1 MEYWGILMSRLE
13 QLRQIVNE
21 ILRQQES
28 PWGYVHLYG
37 VSAACVLL
45 AVKRG
50 LDPELAAVVGML
62 HDIATYKTGDRTDH
76 APRGAVE
83 AQGILERAGSFTQ
96 DEIALISNAISKHAA
111 KDAVDGDLAELL
123 KDADVLQPHLY
134 NPQTESKFPERLKSI
149 LAELDLSC

>member
-1 MEYWGILMSRLE
+1 MHRLE
-13 QLRQIVNE
+13 QLRQTVNE

-37 VSAACVLL
+37 VSATCVLL

-62 HDIATYKTGDRTDH
+62 HDISTYKTGDRTDH

-83 AQGILERAGSFTQ
+83 ARGILERLGSFTQ
-96 DEIALISNAISKHAA
+96 DEITLISNAISRHAA

-123 KDADVLQPHLY
+123 KDADVLQPHLC
-134 NPQTESKFPERLKSI
+134 NPQIGSKFPRRLRRI
-149 LAELDLSC
+149 LAELDLS